1 LQAPLG
7 YRPSPIPQPF
17 MIDVKNI
24 TRRFGALTAVN
35 DLTFQVGRGEVVG
48 FLGLN
53 GAGKSTTMRML
64 TGYLPATSGS
74 IQIAGHDVL
83 TESLQVR
90 RSIGYLAEGVPLYR
104 EHRVS
109 EMLAF
114 QGRLFGMKRADFRRR
129 SAEVLDRVGLSDR
142 SRSLV
147 GKLSKGMRQR
157 VGIAVAL
164 LHEPDV
170 LILDEPTSGLDPL
183 QRVGVR
189 KLISELAEEHTVM
202 ISSHILPE
210 IEAVAGRL
218 ILLHQG
224 AKVADGTKS
233 ELLAKLGGSHLKVL
247 VAASSVH
254 PRQLKEALKRALS
267 SSDQKREGAVFVR
280 EAGDSIEATVRVDKN
295 PAAAVGLLASAHD
308 WILRELSWH
317 EPNLEQLFGRLATGV
332 AENGLDVATI
342 APASEVGTMGGM
354 EETEAGA

>member
-1 LQAPLG
+1 
-7 YRPSPIPQPF
+7 
-17 MIDVKNI
+17 MIEVHE
-24 TRRFGALTAVN
+24 LTKRYGDRVAVN
-35 DLTFQVGRGEVVG
+35 GISFTAKSGEILG
-48 FLGLN
+48 FLGPN

-74 IQIAGHDVL
+74 IHIVCHDVL

-114 QGRLFGMKRADFRRR
+114 QGRLFGMKRADIRRR

-189 KLISELAEEHTVM
+189 RLISELAEEHTVM

-218 ILLHQG
+218 ILIHQG
-224 AKVADGTKS
+224 TKVADGTKS

-247 VAASSVH
+247 VAASSVQ
-254 PRQLKEALKRALS
+254 PRQLKEALERALS
-267 SSDQKREGAVFVR
+267 SSDQKRGGAVFVR
-280 EAGDSIEATVRVDKN
+280 EAGESIEATVRVDKN
-295 PAAAVGLLASAHD
+295 PAAAVGLLASAHG

-317 EPNLEQLFGRLATGV
+317 EPNLEQLFGRLATGA
-332 AENGLDVATI
+332 AENGLDVAPI
-342 APASEVGTMGGM
+342 APVSEVGSMGGM